1 MRDQGERLDGFAT
14 LEADGVH
21 PKKRTLGA
29 SERELEFLRA
39 AWRVLIAEA
48 LEAGR
53 FVFVDEMGANTSL
66 APLHSWSRRGERARL
81 WAPRNRGKNTTLLAS
96 MSFEGMGPTLAV
108 QGSTNKDVFEAYVE
122 SVLAPSLKPGGRWW

>member
-1 MRDQGERLDGFAT
+1 MQDQGERLDGFAT

-39 AWRVLIAEA
+39 AWRVLVAEA

-53 FVFVDEMGANTSL
+53 LVFVDEMGANTSL
-66 APLHSWSRRGERARL
+66 APLHSWSRRRRPGRRSAGREPGEKRD
-81 WAPRNRGKNTTLLAS
+81 PRGRPALRG
-96 MSFEGMGPTLAV
+96 
-108 QGSTNKDVFEAYVE
+108 
-122 SVLAPSLKPGGRWW
+122 GGRPPRRGRGAGE

>member
-1 MRDQGERLDGFAT
+1 MQDQGERLDGFAT

-39 AWRVLIAEA
+39 AWRVLVAEA

-53 FVFVDEMGANTSL
+53 LVFVDEMGANTSL
-66 APLHSWSRRGERARL
+66 APLHSWSRRGG
-81 WAPRNRGKNTTLLAS
+81 RGPPLVA
-96 MSFEGMGPTLAV
+96 AH
-108 QGSTNKDVFEAYVE
+108 
-122 SVLAPSLKPGGRWW
+122 PGGNKTPLGGQGFLGVGASPAGAGSA

>member
-1 MRDQGERLDGFAT
+1 MQDQGERLDGFAT

-39 AWRVLIAEA
+39 AWRVLVAEA

-53 FVFVDEMGANTSL
+53 LVVVDEMGANTSL
-66 APLHSWSRRGERARL
+66 APLHSWARRGEAGPPL
-81 WAPRNRGKNTTLLAS
+81 GGAHPREKKT
-96 MSFEGMGPTLAV
+96 P
-108 QGSTNKDVFEAYVE
+108 
-122 SVLAPSLKPGGRWW
+122 PGGLGVLGGGAPPAVAGGAYERACQTSEGRG

>member
-1 MRDQGERLDGFAT
+1 MQDQGERLDGFAT

-39 AWRVLIAEA
+39 AWRVLVAEA

-53 FVFVDEMGANTSL
+53 LVFVDEMGANTSL
-66 APLHSWSRRGERARL
+66 APLHSWSRRGGRGRPFG
-81 WAPRNRGKNTTLLAS
+81 PRQPGEKTTPPAGVRVLGVGATPAGAS
-96 MSFEGMGPTLAV
+96 G
-108 QGSTNKDVFEAYVE
+108 GS
-122 SVLAPSLKPGGRWW
+122 